1 MVSRCRDDNDI
12 REARRLAEATRP
24 IRDRAGDP
32 RGCHIESKNAIAI
45 EVQNRLEPCGQIS
58 ALTPCALTP

>member
-1 MVSRCRDDNDI
+1 MSRGRGDNDI
-12 REARRLAEATRP
+12 REARGLAEATRP

-32 RGCHIESKNAIAI
+32 RCCHIESKNAIAI
-45 EVQNRLEPCGQIS
+45 EVQDRLQPCGQIS